1 MLDISSVF
9 SSPDASCRL
18 RFLGEFSCDE
28 FLILVNSQKSTE
40 IHLLNVNGNSSVAFS
55 VKSFMDI
62 ISASLSS
69 QRNFIHITERLPSN
83 NGFEFKSH
91 VMKIDEMVKTT
102 DFFSA
107 NPVSASFLNQK
118 KSNCVD
124 ILHFNGLK
132 LIHLRLTTKGTSLHS
147 EKVLRGANFSSVLC
161 WKFNVN
167 TETLVILQEN
177 NQLTVGKFDKRNFI
191 QVVLNA
197 IYKPMT
203 NSDVP
208 DELLLSPHCLSH
220 YPYFRTTATRVE
232 FFSYKNKMCV
242 IEQIFND
249 SIQNLTFCVSIIS
262 KNFKEDVQVLN
273 TPPGFP
279 ISTFQDN
286 SLIFVFA
293 QDHFICIIDISKSPP
308 FIFVNCGN
316 LVEVMNL
323 DEQIISL
330 PVSDANYAVSFQHFN
345 IYQISFDYPR
355 AILLL
360 EHNFEPLLASILVQ
374 NSPNIQT
381 IISFLVVLQNIGYSV
396 QAAKSMHHLLLNSSP
411 KIQDLAKATK
421 SIEKDLKSCSSNQ
434 QILQKVAE
442 FERDN
447 KSAGKLSRTQIFY
460 LGLYFK
466 YKSAK
471 SKRGNE
477 SIEISANKII
487 NIMSFQNLIANTI
500 NEALPQWIKEYNP
513 SKDWQNIIK
522 YILVKETVDLNFPKI
537 QFLLSFTPTC
547 NDSDLNHYYFPPL
560 DEQNQ
565 GGFNISFRKN
575 RSNIANFETIVA

>member
-1 MLDISSVF
+1 MTKTNELNNDVLIEVKDLYKNYNNLQVLKGINLKVNRGEVISIIG
-9 SSPDASCRL
+9 SSGS
-18 RFLGEFSCDE
+18 G
-28 FLILVNSQKSTE
+28 KSTLLRCLNLLE
-40 IHLLNVNGNSSVAFS
+40 IPQNGQIYYKGNLIFDINTNHEEITNLINEIKDNSS
-55 VKSFMDI
+55 KELKHKLKKEMRI
-62 ISASLSS
+62 
-69 QRNFIHITERLPSN
+69 QEKITLKKAYYLE
-83 NGFEFKSH
+83 
-91 VMKIDEMVKTT
+91 KTIN
-102 DFFSA
+102 SY
-107 NPVSASFLNQK
+107 
-118 KSNCVD
+118 
-124 ILHFNGLK
+124 
-132 LIHLRLTTKGTSLHS
+132 R
-147 EKVLRGANFSSVLC
+147 EKVGMV
-161 WKFNVN
+161 
-167 TETLVILQEN
+167 
-177 NQLTVGKFDKRNFI
+177 
-191 QVVLNA
+191 
-197 IYKPMT
+197 
-203 NSDVP
+203 
-208 DELLLSPHCLSH
+208 
-220 YPYFRTTATRVE
+220 
-232 FFSYKNKMCV
+232 
-242 IEQIFND
+242 
-249 SIQNLTFCVSIIS
+249 
-262 KNFKEDVQVLN
+262 
-273 TPPGFP
+273 
-279 ISTFQDN
+279 
-286 SLIFVFA
+286 
-293 QDHFICIIDISKSPP
+293 
-308 FIFVNCGN
+308 
-316 LVEVMNL
+316 
-323 DEQIISL
+323 
-330 PVSDANYAVSFQHFN
+330 FQHFN